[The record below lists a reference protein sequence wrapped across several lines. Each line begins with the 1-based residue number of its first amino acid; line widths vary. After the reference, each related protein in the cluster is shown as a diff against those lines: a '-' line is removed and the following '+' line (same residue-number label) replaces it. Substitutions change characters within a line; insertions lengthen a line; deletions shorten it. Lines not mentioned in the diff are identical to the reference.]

1 MQSRNRMLWLLSCS
15 SFLFVTLFP
24 FIFIFQS
31 SLGGDLSLG
40 NLTAGG
46 RLLAYPER
54 AAYVSGRSK
63 AKEIRVRGSGD
74 AAIGR
79 EGGKMWAGC
88 VYVCI

>member
-15 SFLFVTLFP
+15 SFFFVTRFLLFLFSNP
-24 FIFIFQS
+24 LF
-31 SLGGDLSLG
+31 GDLSLG

-63 AKEIRVRGSGD
+63 AKEIRVRGRGD